1 MKIRNARDWPAP
13 AGLHSMDCTCWR
25 CRPDA
30 AGIDPRLDSTALGK
44 LTVAGFL
51 CATVIACIIDP
62 PGMADLL
69 RDMVG
74 L

>member
-1 MKIRNARDWPAP
+1 MKIHDASDWPAP
-13 AGLHSMDCTCWR
+13 AGIHSMDCTCWR
-25 CRPDA
+25 CRPYPA
-30 AGIDPRLDSTALGK
+30 QIDPRLDSTTLGK

-62 PGMADLL
+62 PGMAGLL